1 MSVFDPINDESP
13 AALGEHPEMASP
25 ARVYDYLLGG
35 SHNFAIDREVG
46 KRLEEQMPGAAAAV
60 RANRHFLHR
69 AVRFLITERGVTQFL
84 DLGSGIPTAGNVH
97 EIGQALH
104 SGVRVVYVDVDPVA
118 VAHAV
123 RILADDW
130 RTTAIRADIR
140 EPAAIL
146 DDPRVTSTLDL
157 TKPVAVLAI
166 AVFHFVQDD
175 PGTILATYLSRLA
188 SGSFLA
194 LSHADSDPDPAV
206 QAASDLDYY
215 RSTGVRIATR
225 GPAQIGSW
233 LDELVIEEPG
243 IVPVTEWR
251 PDGGLL
257 LSAAD
262 IKPVYGAVARKP

>member
-1 MSVFDPINDESP
+1 M
-13 AALGEHPEMASP
+13 AAP

-35 SHNFAIDREVG
+35 SHNFAVDRAVG
-46 KRLEEQMPGAAAAV
+46 KRLAERMPGVVAAV

-69 AVRFLITERGVTQFL
+69 VVRFLITERGVTQFL
-84 DLGSGIPTAGNVH
+84 DLGSGIPTAGTVH
-97 EIGQALH
+97 EIGHSLH
-104 SGVRVVYVDVDPVA
+104 SGARVVYVDLDPVA

-130 RTTAIRADIR
+130 RTTAIRADVR

-146 DDPRVTSTLDL
+146 DDPRVAATLDL
-157 TKPVAVLAI
+157 SKPVAVLAI
-166 AVFHFVQDD
+166 ALFHFVQED
-175 PGTILATYLSRLA
+175 PGTILAQYLARLA
-188 SGSFLA
+188 PGSFVA
-194 LSHADSDPDPAV
+194 ISHADSDPDPAL
-206 QAASDLDYY
+206 QAAADQDYY

-225 GPAQIGSW
+225 GPAQIAPW

-262 IKPVYGAVARKP
+262 ITPVYGVVARKP